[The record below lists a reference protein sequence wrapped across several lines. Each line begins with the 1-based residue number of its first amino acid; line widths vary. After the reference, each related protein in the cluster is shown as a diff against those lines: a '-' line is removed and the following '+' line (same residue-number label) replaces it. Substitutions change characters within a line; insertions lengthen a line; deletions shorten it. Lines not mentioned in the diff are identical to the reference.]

1 MKILAQQLNRPHVL
15 LIDMM
20 SGSNDYGRELVASL
34 APRCNLTVVTV
45 DNSPAAEMLGLR
57 CLALFP
63 AFGGPGGKF
72 FKLRKSLYAFGVLAR
87 ELWRHRR
94 ETVHVQFFRFQLL
107 DMLLYLIMSPW
118 LRCLVYTA
126 HNALP
131 HESHAWHLWAYK
143 VWYRSVTHVQV
154 LSAYARD
161 RVIEFAGLDGTRVW
175 VVPHGNYASLRA
187 RTEECSTPSLKD
199 YGVPVGHR
207 VGLFFGL
214 VREYKG
220 VDSLINAAQHLSPN
234 LPLTIVVAGG
244 GAPALFEKYV
254 EQAKC
259 LGVADRF
266 VFRQG
271 YLPDNELA
279 GLLRMCDFTVF
290 PYKHIYQSGALMLS
304 TTFAKPVVASDLAG
318 FREYVNHEQEALL
331 YKNGDAVAL
340 AKTLERITIND
351 NLRAQL
357 GSAAEQAAKTRYDW
371 NVIAGQL
378 LDIYCQDLS

>member
-1 MKILAQQLNRPHVL
+1 MLVPQLNRPRVL
-15 LIDMM
+15 LVDMM

-34 APRCNLTVVTV
+34 APRCSLTVVTV
-45 DNSPAAEMLGLR
+45 DNSPVVEMPGLR

-63 AFGGPGGKF
+63 AFGGPGSKCV
-72 FKLRKSLYAFGVLAR
+72 KLQRSLHGFGALAR
-87 ELWRHRR
+87 ELWRHRHD
-94 ETVHVQFFRFQLL
+94 TVHVQFFRFQLL
-107 DMLLYLIMSPW
+107 DMLLYLIMLPW

-131 HESHAWHLWAYK
+131 HESRAWHLWVYK
-143 VWYRSVTHVQV
+143 VWYRSVSHVQV

-161 RVIEFAGLDGTRVW
+161 RVIEFAGLDGGRVW

-187 RTEECSTPSLKD
+187 RTKECSTPSQQD

-220 VDSLINAAQHLSPN
+220 VDLLIDAARHLSPK

-244 GAPALFEKYV
+244 GERALFEQYV
-254 EQAKC
+254 EQAKR
-259 LGVADRF
+259 LGVTDRF

-271 YLPDNELA
+271 YLPDDELA

-318 FREYVNHEQEALL
+318 FREYVGHEQEALL
-331 YKNGDAVAL
+331 YQNGDAVAL
-340 AKTLERITIND
+340 AKTLERITQD
-351 NLRAQL
+351 DELRAQL
-357 GSAAEQAAKTRYDW
+357 GRRAEHAANTRYDW
-371 NVIAGQL
+371 SLIAGQL
-378 LDIYCQDLS
+378 LAIYHHEVA